1 MAKIIFESE
10 NNRKGLVD
18 KLYVQENDNV
28 KKDQKLIEII
38 TQSGNKEIL
47 APYDCIING
56 IQVYEN
62 KVINSNDTLFNIDS
76 INAEIVEKKIEVEVE
91 INPQELLKMHRYN
104 KTSVQSENEILGK
117 KSETEL
123 FREELIETL
132 LAREVS
138 TDEEYDE
145 LKKTHT
151 DLFNKS
157 MIDQQISE
165 PSISEENKLVEED
178 KGINEINESN
188 ENNGNKNDEQVL
200 TSVSTSSSP
209 FEEDTQSSDVT
220 LDNLNGIL
228 TDLVDKSASSSS
240 IKQEAVN
247 ETSSSDETETQKM
260 QVIDETKTVLNNN
273 EQIKKLQGEI
283 NYLSKTLDNE
293 QFNSELQNGGIA
305 SETDPNE
312 NYLDQPFQNPT
323 SANNESNASFD
334 EKIKLNANYINK
346 KKQLLWS
353 KQNIPHGFVEVEVDV
368 SELVSLLSIMREAY
382 LQQNID
388 LTLIPFYIKA
398 VYSALSKF
406 PLFNAS
412 YYRETNEITFK
423 KHYNIAISVDTPN
436 GMEMPVLKNVK
447 ESTVKEIAIQLTS
460 LIVRTINNQLAN
472 EDFENSTFSLLNF
485 GEYGITRGGVTIAHN
500 QTANISM
507 GIIFKKPV
515 VVGKNDITIRDIMVI
530 SLSYDETVID
540 ITEASR
546 FLHYVAY
553 LLANPGLLL

>member
-18 KLYVQENDNV
+18 KLHVQENESV

-38 TQSGNKEIL
+38 TQSGNKEIF

-62 KVINSNDTLFNIDS
+62 KVINSNDTLLNIVP
-76 INAEIVEKKIEVEVE
+76 INDEVVEKQQDEMEVE
-91 INPQELLKMHRYN
+91 IDAQELLKMHRYN
-104 KTSVQSENEILGK
+104 QTSVQSENEILGK
-117 KSETEL
+117 KSETEI

-132 LAREVS
+132 LAREIS

-151 DLFNKS
+151 DLFNKT
-157 MIDQQISE
+157 MIDQKVNES
-165 PSISEENKLVEED
+165 SNSEENKLVETD
-178 KGINEINESN
+178 KPINEADE
-188 ENNGNKNDEQVL
+188 NKNNEENL
-200 TSVSTSSSP
+200 TKSSTSSP
-209 FEEDTQSSDVT
+209 FEDDTQSSDVT
-220 LDNLNGIL
+220 LENLNGII
-228 TDLVDKSASSSS
+228 TDLASNSKVSDQS
-240 IKQEAVN
+240 EDEENSNSN
-247 ETSSSDETETQKM
+247 ETEKKPIISETNNG
-260 QVIDETKTVLNNN
+260 LNNN
-273 EQIKKLQGEI
+273 EQIRKLQHEI
-283 NYLSKTLDNE
+283 NVLSNTLDNN
-293 QFNSELQNGGIA
+293 QFNETATTQFDLNAKHLNQTSQN
-305 SETDPNE
+305 S
-312 NYLDQPFQNPT
+312 T
-323 SANNESNASFD
+323 SVNNEKDNDFD
-334 EKIKLNANYINK
+334 EKIKLSANYINK
-346 KKQLLWS
+346 KRQLLWS
-353 KQNIPHGFVEVEVDV
+353 KQNIPHGFVDVEVDV

-388 LTLIPFYIKA
+388 LNLIPFYVKA
-398 VYSALSKF
+398 VYSGLSKF

-412 YYRETNEITFK
+412 YDRETNEITFK
-423 KHYNIAISVDTPN
+423 KHYNIAISVDSPN
-436 GMEMPVLKNVK
+436 GMEMPVLKNIK
-447 ESTVKEIAIQLTS
+447 ESTVKEIAIHLTS
-460 LIVRTINNQLAN
+460 LIVRTINNQLLN
-472 EDFENSTFSLLNF
+472 DDFENSTFSLLNF
-485 GEYGITRGGVTIAHN
+485 GEYGISRGGVTIAHN

-515 VVGKNDITIRDIMVI
+515 VVGKNDIIIRDIMVI